1 MPSRNMPSIIRQN
14 AVRTL
19 PDFRNLG
26 TVLRILIAVNA
37 GALVVAFARDPA
49 PAAVFAGWTAAVTV
63 VEPYLFLVL
72 AVLWIGSPWL
82 GRMRYGGAAA
92 AVMLVVTLA
101 GVVVFQLFRG
111 IEPAPEAYV
120 LVWIAWGLL
129 AAAALLFYFDLRARA
144 LSPALV
150 EARLAALQARIR
162 PHFLFN
168 SINAVLS
175 LVRAEPRRAERALE
189 DMADLFRVLMRD
201 NRELTPLADEL
212 ELCRQYL
219 ELEQLRL
226 GERLVV
232 DWNLKSMP
240 ADALVPPLV
249 LQPLL
254 ENAVYHGIEPSSAP
268 GVVSINVFL
277 TRGYVHAILKNPYR
291 RDGGRHHAGNK
302 MALANVRERLA
313 LHFDAEASLRSRV
326 TRDGYEVH
334 IRMPYRTADTDAAQ
348 RSSRGSAPGGGPRGN
363 GSAVSRVRVTPLP
376 YFDPRPTHA

>member
-1 MPSRNMPSIIRQN
+1 MPPRGMRSIIRHKRSPN
-14 AVRTL
+14 L

-26 TVLRILIAVNA
+26 TILRILVAVNA
-37 GALVVAFARDPA
+37 GAFLYALARDPT
-49 PAAVFAGWTAAVTV
+49 PAAVFSGWTAAVAV
-63 VEPYLFLVL
+63 VEPFLFLVL
-72 AVLWIGSPWL
+72 AVLWVASPWL
-82 GRMRYGGAAA
+82 ARLSYPVGVAV
-92 AVMLVVTLA
+92 VMLVV
-101 GVVVFQLFRG
+101 
-111 IEPAPEAYV
+111 
-120 LVWIAWGLL
+120 
-129 AAAALLFYFDLRARA
+129 AAAALAAFELFRGFEPMPSSRVLAWVAWGIFATAVLLYYFDLRARA

-150 EARLAALQARIR
+150 EARLQALQARIR

-175 LVRAEPRRAERALE
+175 LMRQEPRRAERALE
-189 DMADLFRVLMRD
+189 DLADLFRVLMRD
-201 NRELTPLADEL
+201 NRELAPLADEL

-268 GVVSINVFL
+268 GVVSVNVFL
-277 TRGYVHAILKNPYR
+277 ARGYVHAILKNPYR
-291 RDGGRHHAGNK
+291 KEGSHHSGNK

-313 LHFDAEASLRSRV
+313 LHFDAEASLTSRV
-326 TRDGYEVH
+326 TKDGYEVH
-334 IRMPYRTADTDAAQ
+334 IRLPYRTALTDAAL
-348 RSSRGSAPGGGPRGN
+348 RAARAPATPAPARRNGGASRRERAIPIPM
-363 GSAVSRVRVTPLP
+363 
-376 YFDPRPTHA
+376 FDPKGVHA